1 MQERPNKK
9 LSLGAIAAMAI
20 AALVV
25 GTGSAWFAYRS
36 ITASQ
41 TPSTPTVSPSPATQ
55 VTKPIEKE
63 IGAEVYWLSD
73 RGGRLELVPAQV
85 EVQKSA
91 SKQERLELA
100 FEELLAG
107 TKNASETT
115 TIPEGTK
122 LLSLSVKA
130 DGIHLNL
137 SQDFTTG
144 GGSASM
150 TGRLAQVLYT
160 ATSIEPNSQVWI
172 DVEGKPLEL
181 LGEGEG
187 LMLEQPMTRKI
198 FESDF
203 EL

>member
-41 TPSTPTVSPSPATQ
+41 TPSTPTVSPAPQAE
-55 VTKPIEKE
+55 KPTEQE
-63 IGAEVYWLSD
+63 IGAQVYWLSD
-73 RGGRLELVPAQV
+73 RDGRLELVPAQV
-85 EVQKSA
+85 QAQKSA
-91 SKQERLELA
+91 SKQERLEVA

-107 TKNASETT
+107 SKNASETT

-130 DGIHLNL
+130 DGVHLNL
-137 SQDFTTG
+137 SKDFTEG